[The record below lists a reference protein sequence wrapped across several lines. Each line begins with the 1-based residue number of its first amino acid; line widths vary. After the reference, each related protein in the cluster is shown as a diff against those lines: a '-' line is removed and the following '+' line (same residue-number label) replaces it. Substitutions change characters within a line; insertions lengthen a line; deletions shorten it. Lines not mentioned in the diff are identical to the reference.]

1 MMIVVQEMCA
11 RIGLVTG
18 KGLGKVIR
26 DRYSYKVSYP
36 LSTLLLIANTI
47 NISADIGAM
56 VASSKLVVPDIPLV
70 LATFIFSA
78 IIISAE
84 ILIPYEKY
92 VPLLKYLTISLFA
105 YVATAIIVGGNFAQI
120 FLATIIPHIEFTP
133 SYAMMFIAIFG
144 TTISPYLFFW
154 QASEEAEEDVAKH
167 KIKEIG
173 KGTPDISKKE
183 IMTMKK
189 DVAAGMLFSQL
200 ITWVIIITTA
210 GSLHMNGI
218 TDIQTAD
225 QAALALEPLVKAFP
239 YSGELSKII
248 FALGIIGTGLLAIPV
263 LAGSSAY
270 ALSET
275 FGWKEGLGK
284 KFGKAKPFYLVIIT
298 STIIGL
304 GIALSNTD
312 PIQSLIYAAVINGI
326 VAVPILFI
334 ILKISNDKTI
344 LANRTNSLFSRIV
357 GWITFTF
364 MAISVIAFLILTWN
378 QS

>member
-1 MMIVVQEMCA
+1 MTEEKREQKESKFFSIKNFGKSLGPGVITGASDDDPSGIATYSQAGARFGLGLLWMSLFQLPMMIVIQEMCA

-56 VASSKLVVPDIPLV
+56 AASTKLVVPDIPIV

-92 VPLLKYLTISLFA
+92 VRLLKYLTISLFA

-120 FLATIIPHIEFTP
+120 FLAIIIPHIEFTP
-133 SYAMMFIAIFG
+133 SYAMMFVAIFG

-173 KGTPDISKKE
+173 EGTPDISNKE

-189 DVAAGMLFSQL
+189 MLLQGCS
-200 ITWVIIITTA
+200 
-210 GSLHMNGI
+210 
-218 TDIQTAD
+218 
-225 QAALALEPLVKAFP
+225 
-239 YSGELSKII
+239 
-248 FALGIIGTGLLAIPV
+248 
-263 LAGSSAY
+263 
-270 ALSET
+270 
-275 FGWKEGLGK
+275 
-284 KFGKAKPFYLVIIT
+284 
-298 STIIGL
+298 
-304 GIALSNTD
+304 
-312 PIQSLIYAAVINGI
+312 
-326 VAVPILFI
+326 
-334 ILKISNDKTI
+334 
-344 LANRTNSLFSRIV
+344 
-357 GWITFTF
+357 
-364 MAISVIAFLILTWN
+364 FLN
-378 QS
+378 